1 MSLSIGQ
8 CLLFTL
14 NQYYYINSYDNNKH
28 QIVHGILFFYIY
40 LIMSIDMLLFILH
53 FIHWQIYIKSNR
65 RLTLLVLLLLYWDHP
80 FFCLY
85 LFSFFLVFGSSLL
98 CFVFALLF
106 FVFRASFLFS
116 ICVVFVF
123 ESPHCFLL
131 ILLFL
136 YSGHFFLK
144 CLYCCFFIR
153 IISLFSVCTFVVFLS
168 GSSHFFFIRNISL
181 IWTLINLYTLNT
193 AMNSG
198 GYISSLNFSFFVWY
212 WTIIVSVENRS
223 IYSCL

>member
-144 CLYCCFFIR
+144 CLYCCFLFGSSLC
-153 IISLFSVCTFVVFLS
+153 SLFVLLLFFYLDRLTFFLFGTSPWYELWSTCILWIQLWIPVVTFL
-168 GSSHFFFIRNISL
+168 H
-181 IWTLINLYTLNT
+181 
-193 AMNSG
+193 
-198 GYISSLNFSFFVWY
+198 
-212 WTIIVSVENRS
+212 
-223 IYSCL
+223 

>member
-40 LIMSIDMLLFILH
+40 LIVSIDMLLFILH
-53 FIHWQIYIKSNR
+53 FIDWQIYIKSNR

-106 FVFRASFLFS
+106 FVFRASLCFLF
-116 ICVVFVF
+116 V
-123 ESPHCFLL
+123 
-131 ILLFL
+131 LFL
-136 YSGHFFLK
+136 YSNHPIVF
-144 CLYCCFFIR
+144 CWYCCFCIR
-153 IISLFSVCTFVVFLS
+153 VTSFLNVCIVVFLF
-168 GSSHFFFIRNISL
+168 GSSLCSLFVLLLFFYLDRL
-181 IWTLINLYTLNT
+181 T
-193 AMNSG
+193 
-198 GYISSLNFSFFVWY
+198 FFLFGTSPWY
-212 WTIIVSVENRS
+212 ELWSTCILWIQLWIPVVTF
-223 IYSCL
+223 LH